1 MVYFDTKRL
10 PLLQNQKATD
20 QRDALF
26 VSIDDYS
33 SYCMRLNFFYAHT
46 PLNTLTQITVRQN
59 G

>member
-26 VSIDDYS
+26 ASIDDYS
-33 SYCMRLNFFYAHT
+33 
-46 PLNTLTQITVRQN
+46 
-59 G
+59 